1 MNLFRRF
8 AFLSLISTYFLVFV
22 GGLVRVSG
30 AGLGCPDWPK
40 CFDRWI
46 PPTDVSQLP
55 AHIDPNLFNFTLAWI
70 EYINRLIGVFVG
82 LFIAIT
88 AVLAIKN
95 MRKYPRILY
104 TSIAAAILVAFQ
116 GWQGSQVVSSA
127 LEPFIITIH
136 LFIAL
141 LIVSLLLYI
150 YQQTIYLEVPREQFG
165 KDRSAKIFIAA
176 LYVLTLF
183 QLVLGTQIRSELE
196 HLSELAPMLESWE
209 RLQRIGPV
217 NDWHTI
223 VGLITFGFFVVIFF
237 QLKSKGFFEDTFIKG
252 MLLLTGILMFSQLVV
267 GFVLLK
273 IGLPPFLQ
281 VLHLWIASLLIG
293 ALLVMFFDL
302 KKVELDG

>member
-8 AFLSLISTYFLVFV
+8 AFLSLVSTYFLIFV

-70 EYINRLIGVFVG
+70 EYTNRLIGVFVG

-95 MRKYPRILY
+95 MRKYPHILY

-141 LIVSLLLYI
+141 LIVSLLLYV
-150 YQQTIYLEVPREQFG
+150 YQQTIYLEIPRKQFST
-165 KDRSAKIFIAA
+165 DRSAKILVAA
-176 LYVLTLF
+176 LYGLTLF
-183 QLVLGTQIRSELE
+183 QLVLGTQIRSALE
-196 HLSELAPMLESWE
+196 HLAELAPMLNSLE
-209 RLQRIGPV
+209 RLQRVGPV

-223 VGLITFGFFVVIFF
+223 IGLITLGFFAAIFF
-237 QLKSKGFFEDTFIKG
+237 KLKSKGFFNDSFIKV
-252 MLLLTGILMFSQLVV
+252 MFLLTGILMFSQLIV

-302 KKVELDG
+302 KKVELNE

>member
-1 MNLFRRF
+1 M
-8 AFLSLISTYFLVFV
+8 
-22 GGLVRVSG
+22 
-30 AGLGCPDWPK
+30 
-40 CFDRWI
+40 
-46 PPTDVSQLP
+46 QLP

-82 LFIAIT
+82 LFIAVT
-88 AVLAIKN
+88 AVLAIKH
-95 MRKYPRILY
+95 MRKYPNILY

-116 GWQGSQVVSSA
+116 GWQGSQVVESA

-141 LIVSLLLYI
+141 LIVSLLLYV
-150 YQQTIYLEVPREQFG
+150 YQQTIYLQIPRKQFST
-165 KDRSAKIFIAA
+165 DRSAKHLVAV
-176 LYVLTLF
+176 LYGLTLF

-196 HLSELAPMLESWE
+196 HLSELAPMLESLE
-209 RLQRIGPV
+209 RLQRVGPV

-223 VGLITFGFFVVIFF
+223 LGLVTFGFFAVVFF
-237 QLKSKGFFEDTFIKG
+237 KLKSKGAFMDLFIKSVFW
-252 MLLLTGILMFSQLVV
+252 LTGILMFLQLIV
-267 GFVLLK
+267 GFILLK

-302 KKVELDG
+302 KKVELNE